1 MILWFVLQLI
11 TIDFVQNISEQLEEL
26 ERTKKEYIAKN
37 HQQVR
42 SILFV

>member
-1 MILWFVLQLI
+1 M
-11 TIDFVQNISEQLEEL
+11 QNISEQLEEL

-42 SILFV
+42 CILFISAFPNT